1 MNSSKIKKEETA
13 RTSQMRAA
21 RRNSTLPRR
30 AGRPS
35 LSSRLSHVA
44 SAVAGAGVAAAA
56 VRWSAVPP
64 EHPSSGASVGSWASE
79 SLLAATLPAVLV
91 VKLLE
96 LPWTPRA
103 LEFASVPP
111 TRRRQYSRELC
122 RPPQSYSA
130 TNLVAPPQFAAS
142 HSASLSNPPAPSLY
156 PSGLPAP

>member
-56 VRWSAVPP
+56 IRWSAVPP

-79 SLLAATLPAVLV
+79 FVAGGDSSGGAGRETSGAAMDAT
-91 VKLLE
+91 
-96 LPWTPRA
+96 
-103 LEFASVPP
+103 
-111 TRRRQYSRELC
+111 
-122 RPPQSYSA
+122 SA
-130 TNLVAPPQFAAS
+130 
-142 HSASLSNPPAPSLY
+142 
-156 PSGLPAP
+156 